1 MIQLYSPD
9 NTDYKHNGN
18 ITLRPS
24 SATVHPILNGAWEAS
39 LSHPLDAE
47 GRWKYI
53 VEEAVVKMPSFNGD
67 QLFRIKSREKSDMG
81 ITATMEPIFLDA
93 MDDCFLVSVKPSNA
107 TGQEALNLMIAPNSK
122 YEAESDIVTLAS
134 ADFEYMNLIEALNG
148 TEESFLSI
156 WGGEILYD
164 NYKVIVDQHV
174 GSDNGVTLR
183 YGKNIPQNG
192 MSESIDV
199 RNVVT
204 RIYPRAYNGY
214 TLSGNGYVVSSLV
227 GNYPTFKATTITYSD
242 VKMRIDAG
250 EDDEANGII
259 VCDTQEELDA
269 ALIQKCDAE
278 YDAGLDKP
286 TVSISVDMVLLQN
299 TEQYKDFQNLETV
312 SLGDTVHCI
321 NSRLEIATD
330 ARITELEYDCIRKKV
345 TSVQIG
351 DSEFN
356 YFSSLTSTTTYVD
369 TVVEKG
375 GTIINE
381 DTIQAVTAMLGT
393 LQVGGATLGRNG
405 VFQVMAQNGTIY
417 FRVDEDGTRIES
429 INVTDGTAAHQV
441 EIDGTTGE
449 ITATGYITA
458 PNITDLENRVAA
470 LENA

>member
-9 NTDYKHNGN
+9 NTDYEHNGN

-81 ITATMEPIFLDA
+81 ITATMEPIFFDA

-107 TGQEALNLMIAPNSK
+107 TGQEALNLMIAPNGK

-192 MSESIDV
+192 MSESVDV

-214 TLSGNGYVVSSLV
+214 TMSGNGYVDSPLV
-227 GNYPTFKATTITYSD
+227 NNYPTIKTTTIT
-242 VKMRIDAG
+242 
-250 EDDEANGII
+250 
-259 VCDTQEELDA
+259 
-269 ALIQKCDAE
+269 
-278 YDAGLDKP
+278 
-286 TVSISVDMVLLQN
+286 
-299 TEQYKDFQNLETV
+299 
-312 SLGDTVHCI
+312 
-321 NSRLEIATD
+321 
-330 ARITELEYDCIRKKV
+330 
-345 TSVQIG
+345 
-351 DSEFN
+351 
-356 YFSSLTSTTTYVD
+356 
-369 TVVEKG
+369 
-375 GTIINE
+375 
-381 DTIQAVTAMLGT
+381 
-393 LQVGGATLGRNG
+393 
-405 VFQVMAQNGTIY
+405 
-417 FRVDEDGTRIES
+417 
-429 INVTDGTAAHQV
+429 
-441 EIDGTTGE
+441 
-449 ITATGYITA
+449 
-458 PNITDLENRVAA
+458 
-470 LENA
+470 